1 MIPAGVQVF
10 VALEPVDM
18 RFGFERLSGM
28 VRERIG
34 YEPRCGA
41 LFLFVGRRRETLKIL
56 FWDGSGMCVFYKRL
70 DEKTFTLPAA
80 PAEGVTHVEIDDVVF
95 EALLD
100 GVEISSSKQTMT
112 KKRRPVRRVH

>member
-10 VALEPVDM
+10 VALGPVDM
-18 RFGFERLSGM
+18 RYGFERLSGL

-34 YEPRCGA
+34 YEPRSGA

-56 FWDGSGMCVFYKRL
+56 FCDGSGMCLFYKRL
-70 DEKTFTLPAA
+70 DRGTFSLPTA
-80 PAEGVTHVEIDDVVF
+80 AEGATHVEIDDVVL

-100 GVEISSSKQTMT
+100 GVDLSSTPTSPLP
-112 KKRRPVRRVH
+112 KKKTVRRVH

>member
-1 MIPAGVQVF
+1 VIPTGVQMF

-18 RFGFERLSGM
+18 RFGFERLAGM

-56 FWDGSGMCVFYKRL
+56 FFDGSGMCVFHKRL
-70 DEKTFTLPAA
+70 DKGTFSLPLAR
-80 PAEGVTHVEIDDVVF
+80 EGATHVEIEDVML

-100 GVEISSSKQTMT
+100 GVELSSPKTT
-112 KKRRPVRRVH
+112 TTTRKPPRRVH

>member
-34 YEPRCGA
+34 YEPRSGA
-41 LFLFVGRRRETLKIL
+41 LFLFVGKRRETLKIL
-56 FWDGSGMCVFYKRL
+56 FFDGSGMCLFYKRL
-70 DEKTFTLPAA
+70 DRATFSLPVAR
-80 PAEGVTHVEIDDVVF
+80 EGATHVEIDDVVL

-100 GVEISSSKQTMT
+100 GVELSSSTT
-112 KKRRPVRRVH
+112 PPARKRTTRRVH

>member
-18 RFGFERLSGM
+18 RFGFERLSGL
-28 VRERIG
+28 VREQIG
-34 YEPRCGA
+34 YEARSGA

-56 FWDGSGMCVFYKRL
+56 FFDGSGLCLFYKRL
-70 DEKTFTLPAA
+70 DRGTFSLPIA
-80 PAEGVTHVEIDDVVF
+80 AEGARHVEIDDVVL

-100 GVEISSSKQTMT
+100 GVDLSTSPSPTPT
-112 KKRRPVRRVH
+112 KKRTPRRVH

>member
-18 RFGFERLSGM
+18 RYGFERLSGM
-28 VRERIG
+28 VREHIG

-41 LFLFVGRRRETLKIL
+41 LFVFVGRRRETLKIL

-70 DEKTFTLPAA
+70 DQGTFTLP
-80 PAEGVTHVEIDDVVF
+80 PTQAEGVRHVEVDDVVL

-100 GVEISSSKQTMT
+100 GVELSSST
-112 KKRRPVRRVH
+112 KATAKKKPPPRVH

>member
-1 MIPAGVQVF
+1 MIPAGVQIF

-18 RFGFERLSGM
+18 RLGFERLGGL

-34 YEPRCGA
+34 YEPRSGA

-56 FWDGSGMCVFYKRL
+56 FFDGSGMCVFSKRL
-70 DEKTFTLPAA
+70 DRGSFALPKAVR
-80 PAEGVTHVEIDDVVF
+80 EDVTHVEVDDAGL

-100 GVEISSSKQTMT
+100 GVEIARAPAP
-112 KKRRPVRRVH
+112 KKPPRRVH